1 MKIGHALSVFSEI
14 DSGEYTT
21 EEKGAAIYEVLKMET
36 HNSVSKAQMLS
47 ALRFLLRLAFDI
59 PEEADART
67 IPRSPYPDGDIHIL
81 ACSNCG
87 SGEYLHNEDGNQNA
101 YCGQCGQVIE
111 WKEAGA

>member
-1 MKIGHALSVFSEI
+1 MKIGHALSIFSQI
-14 DSGEYTT
+14 DSEEYTT
-21 EEKGAAIYEVLKMET
+21 EEKGAAIYKVVKMET

-47 ALRFLLRLAFDI
+47 ALRFLLHLAFDI

-67 IPRSPYPDGDIHIL
+67 IPRSPYPDGEIHIL
-81 ACSNCG
+81 ACPHCG

-101 YCGQCGQVIE
+101 YCGQCGQAIE